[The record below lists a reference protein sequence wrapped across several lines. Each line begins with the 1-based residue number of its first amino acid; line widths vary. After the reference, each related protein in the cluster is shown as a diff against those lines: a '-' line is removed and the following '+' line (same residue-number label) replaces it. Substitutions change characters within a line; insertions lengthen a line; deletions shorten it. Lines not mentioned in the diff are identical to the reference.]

1 MESAESALSAMGE
14 LLAHR
19 GPDDSGEWVAPGAC
33 AGLAHRRLSII
44 DLSAAGSQPM
54 EGSNDTVV
62 VLNGEIYNYLELRDS
77 LSSHWSFRS
86 QSDTE
91 TILAAHDR
99 FGDDCFSHFRGM
111 FAFALWDQKKRRLVC
126 GRDRFGIKPF
136 YYTVADDVFY
146 FASEPKALLPFV
158 PAIETDPDAMA
169 EYLTFN
175 YVIGE
180 ATLFK
185 GIRQLLPGHA
195 LVVENGEIRIRRYWD
210 VNYEVDWD
218 SNFGWEYRNNALHH
232 DFVRLASGNTLVLL
246 WEKLTQEETNKITGG
261 IFRDSDPD
269 QMMADVIAEIG
280 PQGQVIKKWYVKEFL
295 DFEKDVI
302 CPLEGRHGWTH
313 GNSLDV
319 MPNGDILVS
328 FRQINVI
335 AIVDQSSGVAKWK
348 WGSGDISHQHDA
360 THVGNGNVM
369 VFDNGSHRFGV
380 SYSRVLEIN
389 PVSNTIV
396 WEYRG
401 SPPIAFYSFNL
412 GSAQRLPNGNTLICE
427 GAPGRLIEVTKMGE
441 IVWEYISPFTVVSR
455 TGTFTNA
462 IFKAF
467 RYAFAHA
474 GFVGKNLDPVQYDGL
489 NRMLN

>member
-1 MESAESALSAMGE
+1 VGWSQHHPIGLIYEDVNQVYPGYTLVVTNSGLGAGADGNKYASLIDMSGQICHRWQCDEGISYGQILANGHLLMRTWAPQKGIDGE
-14 LLAHR
+14 
-19 GPDDSGEWVAPGAC
+19 PM
-33 AGLAHRRLSII
+33 
-44 DLSAAGSQPM
+44 AGS
-54 EGSNDTVV
+54 STA
-62 VLNGEIYNYLELRDS
+62 ILEL
-77 LSSHWSFRS
+77 
-86 QSDTE
+86 
-91 TILAAHDR
+91 
-99 FGDDCFSHFRGM
+99 
-111 FAFALWDQKKRRLVC
+111 
-126 GRDRFGIKPF
+126 
-136 YYTVADDVFY
+136 
-146 FASEPKALLPFV
+146 
-158 PAIETDPDAMA
+158 
-169 EYLTFN
+169 
-175 YVIGE
+175 
-180 ATLFK
+180 
-185 GIRQLLPGHA
+185 
-195 LVVENGEIRIRRYWD
+195 
-210 VNYEVDWD
+210 DWD
-218 SNFGWEYRNNALHH
+218 SNIVWEYRNNALHH

-348 WGSGDISHQHDA
+348 WGPGDISHQHDA

-369 VFDNGSHRFGV
+369 IFDNGSHRFGV

-427 GAPGRLIEVTKMGE
+427 GAPGRLVEVTKMGE

-467 RYAFAHA
+467 RYAFDHA